1 MICRRQVVDIQEQ
14 MDTFNKMNVR
24 IVVIGNGFPN
34 FIEGFRSDTGFTG
47 DLFTDPSLK
56 SYQLLNFQKSVKSL
70 LGFKTMKT
78 ALHALST
85 GYMQKGIQGDALQQ
99 GGVVVIDSKGVP
111 VYFYANSEAG
121 DHAPIR
127 EIIEASLED

>member
-1 MICRRQVVDIQEQ
+1 
-14 MDTFNKMNVR
+14 MNVR

-34 FIEGFRSDTGFTG
+34 FIEGFRNDTGYTG

-56 SYQLLNFQKSVKSL
+56 SYQLLDFKKSVKSL
-70 LGFKTMKT
+70 FGFKTIKT

-85 GYMQKGIQGDALQQ
+85 GYLQKGIQGDALQQ
-99 GGVVVIDSKGVP
+99 GGVVVVDSDGMP

-121 DHAPIR
+121 DHAPLD
-127 EIIEASLED
+127 EIIDACK